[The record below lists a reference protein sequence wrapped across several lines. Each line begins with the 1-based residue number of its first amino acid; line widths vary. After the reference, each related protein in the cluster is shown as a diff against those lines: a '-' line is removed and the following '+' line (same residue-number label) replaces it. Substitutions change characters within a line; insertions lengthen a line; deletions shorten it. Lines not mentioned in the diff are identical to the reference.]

1 MKKYIIFALLL
12 SFPAFSAITPPGQS
26 CSNAFE
32 GLYISGNVGYGEG
45 GSLTKFINA
54 MNNTLDHLNDLG
66 FNGIEGGVGTG
77 YIYRL
82 GPWAVGASF
91 DANWAKVSGEHK
103 HINEQ
108 ELMGASLRNSLQ
120 LYARVGYVF
129 SERIMPF
136 LGLGWD
142 NSLWQLNS
150 SHTNAANIT
159 NRDRTGHRQ
168 NSLLWKAGI
177 DFLIE
182 SYIAMGFEYT
192 GTVSERKNYFYPIQG
207 FVDSWKPQYN
217 KYALTLKVIPFAGP
231 SPLPSSQQSSLQAC
245 HKPFQGIHLG
255 GNIGYGSVAGRKEKF
270 KNNTIS
276 RKGMVNLTGVDGGV
290 SVGYTRRLDAWAF
303 GLSFDANWS
312 NASGKRVN
320 VRVNKAQF
328 VYLNNSLQLYA
339 RMGYVFFERIM
350 PFIGVGWDNSAWTQ
364 VLQDRNLTEKLTK
377 RHNALLWKIGS
388 ELLITPYFIAGL
400 EYTGTMS
407 QSKQYV
413 HGLSFIDSDTGT
425 RGQISNSW
433 QPQYNK
439 FALTAKFI
447 FD

>member
-1 MKKYIIFALLL
+1 MKKFIPFVLLL
-12 SFPAFSAITPPGQS
+12 SCPTFAAKTPSVQP
-26 CSNAFE
+26 CSNAFQ
-32 GLYISGNVGYGEG
+32 GVYVAGNVGYGEG

-54 MNNTLDHLNDLG
+54 MNNALDNINDLG
-66 FNGIEGGVGTG
+66 FNGIDGGVGTG
-77 YIYRL
+77 YIHRS
-82 GPWAVGASF
+82 GPWAVGISF
-91 DANWAKVSGEHK
+91 DANWTNVTGEHK

-108 ELMGASLRNSLQ
+108 ELIGASLRNSLQ
-120 LYARVGYVF
+120 LYARAGYVF
-129 SERIMPF
+129 CERIMPF

-150 SHTNAANIT
+150 AHTNAANIT
-159 NRDRTGHRQ
+159 NRDRVAHRQ

-182 SYIAMGFEYT
+182 SHVAMGFEYT
-192 GTVSERKNYFYPIQG
+192 GTVSERKNYFYPTQE

-231 SPLPSSQQSSLQAC
+231 SSLPSSQQAPLQTC
-245 HKPFQGIHLG
+245 QKSFQGIHLG
-255 GNIGYGSVAGRKEKF
+255 GNIGYGSIVGRRQKF
-270 KNNTIS
+270 KNDTIS
-276 RKGMVNLTGVDGGV
+276 RKGIVNLTGVDGGV
-290 SVGYTRRLDAWAF
+290 SVGYTRRLDAWAL
-303 GLSFDANWS
+303 GLSFDANLS

-320 VRVNKAQF
+320 TQLNKAQL

-350 PFIGVGWDNSAWTQ
+350 PFIGLGWDNSAWTQ
-364 VLQDRNLTEKLTK
+364 TLQDRGLTEKTTK
-377 RHNALLWKIGS
+377 RHNALLWKVGS
-388 ELLITPYFIAGL
+388 EFLITKCFIAGL
-400 EYTGTMS
+400 EYTGTMA
-407 QSKQYV
+407 QQKRYV
-413 HGLSFIDSDTGT
+413 HGPNFIDSDTGT
-425 RGQISNSW
+425 PGQISNSW